1 MAVIML
7 ITYYVPSTYHQPIHM
22 GIILDSMYSSVILI
36 HIIMYVD
43 TGYLGL
49 QGVK

>member
-36 HIIMYVD
+36 HIMYVD